1 MSDIEI
7 RSYRAVF
14 SLERRVYQ
22 LDTLRL
28 NPAGVP
34 LRGLAYCATLVLL
47 ALVARS
53 APGASV
59 LLAPLPW
66 YLVDLAV
73 PVTVGALLTMLRIEG
88 RPFHLAVGALVRLCS
103 ASRQCVRLAP
113 VRRRRRIWMPPSVV
127 LIPDGSE
134 GRPRS
139 LRYRGPGAVLV
150 GFAHDRVEWSGGIAP
165 WPRRDVSLHPVA
177 GMRPTTPVALEL
189 GAGATLEV
197 ATRPYRQ
204 RRQ

>member
-1 MSDIEI
+1 MSDIEV
-7 RSYRAVF
+7 RSYRTVF

-47 ALVARS
+47 ALVARA
-53 APGASV
+53 APGTSL

-66 YLVDLAV
+66 YLADLAM
-73 PVTVGALLTMLRIEG
+73 PVALGALLTMLRIEG
-88 RPFHLAVGALVRLCS
+88 RPFHLAAGALVRLSC
-103 ASRQCVRLAP
+103 APRQSWRLAP
-113 VRRRRRIWMPPSVV
+113 ARRRRRIWLPPSVV

-134 GRPRS
+134 ARPRS

-150 GFAHDRVEWSGGIAP
+150 AFAHDRVEWSDGIASWGRP
-165 WPRRDVSLHPVA
+165 DVSLHPVA
-177 GMRPTTPVALEL
+177 GVPPANPVALEL
-189 GAGATLEV
+189 GAGAVLEV
-197 ATRPYRQ
+197 ATRPYR
-204 RRQ
+204 RRRK